1 MPNQR
6 DEIEKKLLL
15 DNAKGKRPRLYVAP
29 SNIHKYGL
37 FTKSAIKSGDLVIEY
52 TGEVIR
58 RALADIREKQYIE
71 KGFGDCYMFGASLN

>member
-1 MPNQR
+1 MDFSLN
-6 DEIEKKLLL
+6 
-15 DNAKGKRPRLYVAP
+15 KRIFLIILR
-29 SNIHKYGL
+29 
-37 FTKSAIKSGDLVIEY
+37 IKSGDLVIEY